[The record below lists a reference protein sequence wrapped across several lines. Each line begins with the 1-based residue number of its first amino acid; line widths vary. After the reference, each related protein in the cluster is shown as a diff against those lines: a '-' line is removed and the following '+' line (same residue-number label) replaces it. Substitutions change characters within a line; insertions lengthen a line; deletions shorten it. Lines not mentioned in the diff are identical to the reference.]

1 MFGELRVLSCP
12 ELFNAVKQINNDGKV
27 KLPKYV
33 YPKNVLMVSDVQ
45 RLTEAGIPFS
55 LTGGQLHHCRELE
68 SQKKKGKGIYGGG
81 FLLSDRAA
89 AERAAAE
96 RAAAERA
103 AAERAAAERA
113 AAEKKDVIE
122 WTLSKKELDIIS
134 GLS

>member
-1 MFGELRVLSCP
+1 
-12 ELFNAVKQINNDGKV
+12 
-27 KLPKYV
+27 
-33 YPKNVLMVSDVQ
+33 
-45 RLTEAGIPFS
+45 LTEAGIPFS

-89 AERAAAE
+89 ADRAAAE
-96 RAAAERA
+96 RAAAERV
-103 AAERAAAERA
+103 

-122 WTLSKKELDIIS
+122 WTLSKKELDIIR